1 MYNLRFK
8 VEGDGSW
15 FDKRADRLMAFIMGV
30 GNFGHNREVEWFHAG
45 KRRMA
50 LIRHKIA
57 DTIRLS
63 RVFPVDAP
71 RFLLNYVWD
80 GVRGLIQGSC

>member
-1 MYNLRFK
+1 MNNDGNLIERLNSFVENEARSCSMYNLRFK

-15 FDKRADRLMAFIMGV
+15 FDKIADRLMAFIMDV

-50 LIRHKIA
+50 LIRHK
-57 DTIRLS
+57 S
-63 RVFPVDAP
+63 R
-71 RFLLNYVWD
+71 R
-80 GVRGLIQGSC
+80 